1 MKDPLLRD
9 CRYLNPSSS
18 SSSLMN
24 YNNGMTRS
32 TISTSESGQELWP
45 IGVKLGIVRL
55 GYSAGKLKYTLV
67 DEQDIVLAR
76 EYTFEARLEVLNH
89 GNSNNFN
96 NVSGGGAVVFAYAY
110 QTNHHS
116 TSIINDDNSQM
127 ILLQDLIWR
136 RHYGPIPD
144 NKRVVHRNH
153 ISMDNRLDNLCLL
166 DLGSNDDNVTTHV
179 WYTMA
184 NQVHHHNHHNHHHHH
199 SHSHQNQQQVVIHH
213 NSNNQRSTTRGHHY
227 HHHHHH
233 HDINNN
239 QVDGQ
244 QQQQVM
250 PVVENQPASSSSQQ
264 QQQHFQPPK
273 SSSNDLHLTLYWAA
287 IQQLPPE
294 HLQQQ
299 QSTSNNNFDSQAEV
313 NSASRCFDFRGNSL
327 NDQESSSES
336 SISYFE
342 CHYGPC
348 VRIER
353 CPREFSICG
362 RCQETRYCGTTCQQL
377 DWPYHKRY
385 CRYKARRQLLAP
397 YSYRSSSSSSSTS
410 NSSST
415 MTTNTTIT
423 SPLSSSY
430 SPRQRLLR

>member
-166 DLGSNDDNVTTHV
+166 DLGSNDDNVTTH
-179 WYTMA
+179 
-184 NQVHHHNHHNHHHHH
+184 
-199 SHSHQNQQQVVIHH
+199 
-213 NSNNQRSTTRGHHY
+213 
-227 HHHHHH
+227 
-233 HDINNN
+233 
-239 QVDGQ
+239 
-244 QQQQVM
+244 
-250 PVVENQPASSSSQQ
+250 
-264 QQQHFQPPK
+264 
-273 SSSNDLHLTLYWAA
+273 
-287 IQQLPPE
+287 
-294 HLQQQ
+294 
-299 QSTSNNNFDSQAEV
+299 STSNNNFDSQAEV
-313 NSASRCFDFRGNSL
+313 NSASRCFDFRGNSI

-362 RCQETRYCGTTCQQL
+362 RCQETRYCVYTKQQRESGKISKKKIKF
-377 DWPYHKRY
+377 D
-385 CRYKARRQLLAP
+385 
-397 YSYRSSSSSSSTS
+397 
-410 NSSST
+410 N
-415 MTTNTTIT
+415 
-423 SPLSSSY
+423 
-430 SPRQRLLR
+430 